1 MKESTKNK
9 NYFKNNYYRFKIE
22 PLDFDQMDYLNE
34 SDIQKL
40 DKRSDINHLLRFK
53 IKPTYYTFFIKADT
67 TFGDHVLVDID
78 DYVMTI
84 MQLSCQKDQL
94 NQSNE
99 KLSGFAHSF
108 VIPEN
113 IKLNEIKLYGVDNIL
128 LIIIPRL

>member
-40 DKRSDINHLLRFK
+40 DKRSDTNHLLRFK
-53 IKPTYYTFFIKADT
+53 IKPTYYTFFIKVDT

-84 MQLSCQKDQL
+84 VQLSCQKVQL

>member
-40 DKRSDINHLLRFK
+40 DKRSDT
-53 IKPTYYTFFIKADT
+53 KPTYYTFFIKTDT

-84 MQLSCQKDQL
+84 MQLSCQKVQL

>member
-1 MKESTKNK
+1 MKEPTKNN

-40 DKRSDINHLLRFK
+40 DKGSDTNHLLRFK

-78 DYVMTI
+78 DYVI
-84 MQLSCQKDQL
+84 QLCSYLVKKI
-94 NQSNE
+94 N
-99 KLSGFAHSF
+99 
-108 VIPEN
+108 
-113 IKLNEIKLYGVDNIL
+113 
-128 LIIIPRL
+128 